1 MPSNHIGAWQGNG
14 LLNVGPWQ
22 GAGFGTGPVFVTHPL
37 SQTIE
42 QGLIVTFTALA
53 TGTAP
58 ITYQWYRNGILQVG
72 ETSTTYDF
80 ITALSNDG
88 DTVYCKA
95 TNTIGSADSNTAEL
109 AVFEVIVLTN
119 QDYYTREQPTKSEE
133 LVNRVVVTTQPLIEA
148 TVAEEIFK
156 MSEVFTLTPS
166 ETRDFVLYYKK
177 QPALETG
184 ATTSLVDAVGATLTV
199 SSETYYPWGV
209 ELTITNSDVVDGSA
223 KVKVEGLPI
232 NVSGE
237 ESVVEEAIP
246 EIKSYGLQEYIYP
259 KNHLIQA
266 PAIAERIASE
276 LLTSY
281 KTVRK
286 DTSIVWRGNPALEL
300 GDTIE
305 LPEYKR
311 GATEVLGDFKIIKN
325 KISYNGTLIETTD
338 GRKV

>member
-1 MPSNHIGAWQGNG
+1 M
-14 LLNVGPWQ
+14 
-22 GAGFGTGPVFVTHPL
+22 
-37 SQTIE
+37 
-42 QGLIVTFTALA
+42 
-53 TGTAP
+53 
-58 ITYQWYRNGILQVG
+58 
-72 ETSTTYDF
+72 
-80 ITALSNDG
+80 
-88 DTVYCKA
+88 
-95 TNTIGSADSNTAEL
+95 
-109 AVFEVIVLTN
+109 
-119 QDYYTREQPTKSEE
+119 
-133 LVNRVVVTTQPLIEA
+133 
-148 TVAEEIFK
+148 
-156 MSEVFTLTPS
+156 
-166 ETRDFVLYYKK
+166 
-177 QPALETG
+177 
-184 ATTSLVDAVGATLTV
+184 
-199 SSETYYPWGV
+199 
-209 ELTITNSDVVDGSA
+209 
-223 KVKVEGLPI
+223 KVEGLPI

-266 PAIAERIASE
+266 PAIAELIASK